1 MLMAGE
7 LFYFLL
13 TIVGVWSYC
22 TPCLFFR
29 RKPLRFSLEL
39 SFVTVYLATYL
50 LDVLFCGKVFQFD
63 AAFPEQIANT
73 FVILNMFNGNGFF
86 TIEVAFFDVVVGC
99 VDRRS
104 SR

>member
-1 MLMAGE
+1 MLMVGE

-29 RKPLRFSLEL
+29 RNPLRFSLEL
-39 SFVTVYLATYL
+39 SFVAIDLSAQL
-50 LDVLFCGKVFQFD
+50 LDVLFCGKVFRFD

-86 TIEVAFFDVVVGC
+86 TIEVAFFDAVVGC
-99 VDRRS
+99 VDCRS